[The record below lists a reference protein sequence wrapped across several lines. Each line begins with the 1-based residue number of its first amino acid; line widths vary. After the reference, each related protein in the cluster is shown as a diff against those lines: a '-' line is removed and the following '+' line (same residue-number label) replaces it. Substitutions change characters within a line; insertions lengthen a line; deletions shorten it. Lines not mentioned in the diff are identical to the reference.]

1 MSGRAFFSRLFGRD
15 TDEGET
21 RILSFEE
28 IGTSGPSS
36 GEEELEEKDP
46 QGFTVERAARIIDDL
61 PPDVPRESAVQIV
74 RGTLAAAGIKVVED
88 LERSTR
94 KQEAKLESEIDLS
107 RNRQQELR
115 EKTGE
120 AVRSLEEAIQ
130 KARKARDSGIAD
142 EEENISRVS
151 ARLREVRRVRAFFGF
166 SKPEEGEAVEPTR
179 RDLAGDEMQSSD
191 TGEDDKTQVMRRPGP
206 LVDPHSSYETTDER

>member
-1 MSGRAFFSRLFGRD
+1 MSGRGFFSRLFGRD

-21 RILSFEE
+21 RIFSFEE
-28 IGTSGPSS
+28 IGTRRPSS
-36 GEEELEEKDP
+36 REEELEEEESR
-46 QGFTVERAARIIDDL
+46 GFTIERAARIIDDL

-74 RGTLAAAGIKVVED
+74 RNTLAVAGIKVVED

-107 RNRQQELR
+107 RSRQQELQQ
-115 EKTGE
+115 KTEE

-130 KARKARDSGIAD
+130 KAREARDSGIVE
-142 EEENISRVS
+142 EEENIARVS
-151 ARLREVRRVRAFFGF
+151 VRLREVRRVRAFFGF
-166 SKPEEGEAVEPTR
+166 SKPEEGEAVEPTS
-179 RDLAGDEMQSSD
+179 RDLTGDEMQSSD
-191 TGEDDKTQVMRRPGP
+191 AGEDDKTQVMRRPGP